1 MAAAAAPAPAPVPA
15 FALAP
20 PVARP
25 PEGVQLNVARQ
36 WVVTTL
42 AGSAYGF
49 VDGVGLAA
57 RFYSPECVAV
67 TPLGILYISDTW
79 NGRIRQIDP
88 ATGTVTT
95 LAGSGVQGFAD
106 GVGRAAQFNHPR
118 GIAVAPS
125 GILYVADSWNHR
137 IRQID
142 PATGTVTT
150 LAGSG
155 GVGGFA
161 DGVGVLA
168 EFSGPSGVAVAP
180 SGVLY
185 VSDSGN
191 RRIRQIDLTTSAV
204 TTFAGSG
211 ADGFLDGVRAAAQ
224 FGRINCLTVAPS
236 GVLYV
241 ADTGN
246 HRIRQIDPITGDVTT
261 LAGSAEGFADGVGAL
276 AQFTSPFGLALTPSG
291 VLYVADMWNHRIRQ
305 IDLAT
310 RVVTTLAGSG
320 VLGFAEGIG
329 VAARF
334 NQPFGIAVTPS
345 GVLYVV
351 DTGNQRIR
359 QITPRTN
366 PGLKN
371 TARRA
376 AAFGEPPFPPE
387 VTARIFGFLG
397 GVEKQ
402 PGVAGIYPKQSAE
415 YNPGE
420 PPARRN
426 TRRKERRKEREERK
440 ERKERR
446 STRKRSRRTSRK

>member
-1 MAAAAAPAPAPVPA
+1 MAAAAAPAPA

-25 PEGVQLNVARQ
+25 PEDAPLNVARE

-42 AGSAYGF
+42 AGSAFGF
-49 VDGVGLAA
+49 ADGLGPAA
-57 RFYSPECVAV
+57 RFFAPRCVAV
-67 TPLGILYISDTW
+67 TPLGILYVSDTW
-79 NGRIRQIDP
+79 NHRIRRIDPRTGVVTTLAGSGVQGFADGVGPAARFRSPRGIAVTSSGILYVADAWNHLIRQIDPATGTVTTLAGSGAEGFADGVGVAAQFNGPLGIAVAPSGVLYVSDSRNRRIRQIDP

-95 LAGSGVQGFAD
+95 LAGSGA
-106 GVGRAAQFNHPR
+106 N
-118 GIAVAPS
+118 
-125 GILYVADSWNHR
+125 
-137 IRQID
+137 
-142 PATGTVTT
+142 
-150 LAGSG
+150 
-155 GVGGFA
+155 
-161 DGVGVLA
+161 
-168 EFSGPSGVAVAP
+168 
-180 SGVLY
+180 
-185 VSDSGN
+185 
-191 RRIRQIDLTTSAV
+191 
-204 TTFAGSG
+204 
-211 ADGFLDGVRAAAQ
+211 GFLDGVGAAAQ
-224 FGRINCLTVAPS
+224 FSLINSLTVAPS

-241 ADTGN
+241 ADSGN
-246 HRIRQIDPITGDVTT
+246 SRIRQIVPATGVVTT
-261 LAGSAEGFADGVGAL
+261 LAGSGAEGFADGVGVA
-276 AQFTSPFGLALTPSG
+276 AQFNSPFGLALTPSG
-291 VLYVADMWNHRIRQ
+291 LLYVADMWNHRIRQ

-310 RVVTTLAGSG
+310 RAVTTLAGSG
-320 VLGFAEGIG
+320 VVGFAEGIG

-334 NQPFGIAVTPS
+334 NQPSGIAVTPS
-345 GVLYVV
+345 GVLYVI

-420 PPARRN
+420 PPARKN
-426 TRRKERRKEREERK
+426 TRRKERRKERKAHRK
-440 ERKERR
+440 DRKERR